1 MTARSLGVTAW
12 LGVACVALS
21 GCAEKEVPEAAG
33 GRVYAG
39 TAAGKIEPAG
49 KPAGLAVE
57 SESPPGE
64 EGGESEQ
71 RENSIA
77 EALAGR
83 WEARFA
89 SSSAVIELETANG
102 GLSGS
107 VREPG
112 KDPVRIEIGIVTADG
127 FLFETRG
134 DARYIWIARLAG
146 DVLSGRR
153 EKVDN
158 GSVEKFDGY
167 RAGDIPPSIGPPKK

>member
-1 MTARSLGVTAW
+1 MSRILGLAVW
-12 LGVACVALS
+12 SGVACLALTS
-21 GCAEKEVPEAAG
+21 CAEKQSPETAG
-33 GRVYAG
+33 GRIYAG
-39 TAAGKIEPAG
+39 TTAAGKLQPPDN
-49 KPAGLAVE
+49 PAGLPVE
-57 SESPPGE
+57 SLSADGA
-64 EGGESEQ
+64 GESEQ
-71 RENSIA
+71 PERSIA

-89 SSSAVIELETANG
+89 TSSVIIDLETANG

-107 VREPG
+107 VCEPG
-112 KDPVRIEIGIVTADG
+112 KDAVRIEIGIVTADG

-134 DARYIWIARLAG
+134 DARYIWIARLTG

-167 RAGDIPPSIGPPKK
+167 RSGDIPAL

>member
-1 MTARSLGVTAW
+1 MTARFLGVAAS
-12 LGVACVALS
+12 LGVACLALTA
-21 GCAEKEVPEAAG
+21 CTEKQSPEGAS

-39 TAAGKIEPAG
+39 AAAGKIEPAG
-49 KPAGLAVE
+49 KPAGLAAE
-57 SESPPGE
+57 SLPAE
-64 EGGESEQ
+64 EGGEPKLPEK
-71 RENSIA
+71 SIA

-89 SSSAVIELETANG
+89 ASSVVIDLETANG

-107 VREPG
+107 VCEPG
-112 KDPVRIEIGIVTADG
+112 KDPVRIEIGIVTSDG

-134 DARYIWIARLAG
+134 GTRYIWIGRLTG

-158 GSVEKFDGY
+158 GSVEKFEGKRTPD
-167 RAGDIPPSIGPPKK
+167 APPL

>member
-1 MTARSLGVTAW
+1 MTARYFRLAVWFGLAW
-12 LGVACVALS
+12 LGLS
-21 GCAEKEVPEAAG
+21 GCGEKTSADESG
-33 GRVYAG
+33 SGSVYAG
-39 TAAGKIEPAG
+39 TVAAGKTEAAENAAGRAAATPPA
-49 KPAGLAVE
+49 
-57 SESPPGE
+57 E
-64 EGGESEQ
+64 EGAALEQ
-71 RENSIA
+71 PETSIA

-107 VREPG
+107 VCEPG
-112 KDPVRIEIGIVTADG
+112 KHPVRIEIGIVTADG

-134 DARYIWIARLAG
+134 DARYIWIARLTG

-167 RAGDIPPSIGPPKK
+167 RTADVPPL

>member
-1 MTARSLGVTAW
+1 MSRFLGLAVWSGLACLALTA
-12 LGVACVALS
+12 
-21 GCAEKEVPEAAG
+21 CAEKQSPETG
-33 GRVYAG
+33 GGVYAG
-39 TAAGKIEPAG
+39 TAAAG
-49 KPAGLAVE
+49 KLQPPEYPAGLA
-57 SESPPGE
+57 SESLSADGD
-64 EGGESEQ
+64 GESEHP
-71 RENSIA
+71 EKSIA

-89 SSSAVIELETANG
+89 TNSVMIDLETANG

-107 VREPG
+107 VCEPG

-134 DARYIWIARLAG
+134 DARYIWIGRIAG

-167 RAGDIPPSIGPPKK
+167 RSAEIPPL

>member
-1 MTARSLGVTAW
+1 MSRFLSLAVWSG
-12 LGVACVALS
+12 LACLALT
-21 GCAEKEVPEAAG
+21 GCAEKQPAEASG

-39 TAAGKIEPAG
+39 TTAAGKIDPVDN
-49 KPAGLAVE
+49 PAGLAAE
-57 SESPPGE
+57 SRPAE
-64 EGGESEQ
+64 EDGESGQPEK
-71 RENSIA
+71 SIA

-89 SSSAVIELETANG
+89 NSSVVIEIETANG

-134 DARYIWIARLAG
+134 DARYIWIARLAD

-167 RAGDIPPSIGPPKK
+167 RAADIPPL